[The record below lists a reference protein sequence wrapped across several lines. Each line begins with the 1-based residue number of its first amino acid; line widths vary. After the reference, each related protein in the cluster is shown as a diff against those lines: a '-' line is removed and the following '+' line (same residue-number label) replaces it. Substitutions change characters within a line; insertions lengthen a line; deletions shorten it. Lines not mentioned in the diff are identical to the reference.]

1 MTDVTTSPQHDG
13 AELSAAD
20 EQLLRELTERARTG
34 GLKLTGEGG
43 LLGKLTKM
51 VVEGA
56 LEGELDDHLGYEK
69 NDSAGRN
76 GGNSRNGHR
85 AKTVLTEAGPVELSV
100 PRDRDS
106 SFEPKIVR
114 PVLGVRESMTCPS
127 PK

>member
-1 MTDVTTSPQHDG
+1 MTDVTQERDQDG

-51 VVEGA
+51 VIEGA

-69 NDSAGRN
+69 NDP
-76 GGNSRNGHR
+76 GGH
-85 AKTVLTEAGPVELSV
+85 
-100 PRDRDS
+100 
-106 SFEPKIVR
+106 
-114 PVLGVRESMTCPS
+114 CP
-127 PK
+127 